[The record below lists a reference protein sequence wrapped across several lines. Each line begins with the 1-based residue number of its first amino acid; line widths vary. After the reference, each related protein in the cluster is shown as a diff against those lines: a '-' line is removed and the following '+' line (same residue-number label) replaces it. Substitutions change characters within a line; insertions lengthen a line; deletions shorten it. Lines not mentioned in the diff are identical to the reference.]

1 MRICLFTGCFPIFVA
16 KPSKLPSLSLEAVRL
31 TAALEYYEQ
40 LKDSCLSTG
49 STAQERAARRA
60 EEIQSLK
67 EAMDLLET
75 GTPSA

>member
-1 MRICLFTGCFPIFVA
+1 MGSVRMGLSEVEGTHLHSMLSNRRFV
-16 KPSKLPSLSLEAVRL
+16 PFRL

-40 LKDSCLSTG
+40 LKDSCLATG

-67 EAMDLLET
+67 EAMDLLEK
-75 GTPSA
+75 GTQ